1 MAKTVKYT
9 IYCGFS
15 SLSDIDKTTH
25 EVFITLR
32 IAYGIFFQRGVC
44 RKYRSE
50 GIFGCAENS
59 EGDGGARAEN
69 ENRAAAGRGEKAVG
83 DAKMLSLYIKHFNLF
98 AQI

>member
-15 SLSDIDKTTH
+15 SLSDIDKITH

-44 RKYRSE
+44 RNYRSE
-50 GIFGCAENS
+50 GIFWSCRKFGRGWRS
-59 EGDGGARAEN
+59 PRGN
-69 ENRAAAGRGEKAVG
+69 ENRAAAGRGEKAAG